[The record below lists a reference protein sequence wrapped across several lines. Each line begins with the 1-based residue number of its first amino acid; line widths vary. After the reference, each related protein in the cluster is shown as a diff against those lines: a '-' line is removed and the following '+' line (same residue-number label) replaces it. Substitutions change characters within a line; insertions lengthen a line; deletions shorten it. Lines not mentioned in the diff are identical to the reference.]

1 VTAGSHEIGAPFD
14 RYRDIVRP
22 EWIDYN
28 GHLNV
33 GYYGVVFDYA
43 TDEWLDAL
51 GLDRA
56 HRDNHRVT
64 TFTLEAHFTYQREV
78 LEGDALRFTTQLLA
92 FDEKR
97 IHYVHCMYREKDG
110 VLSATNELMS
120 LHVSEETRRGAP
132 MHPTVLERLQHVE
145 RAHSALPAPAEVGR
159 RIGLRGKST
168 TATKPRS

>member
-1 VTAGSHEIGAPFD
+1 MTRTHEELDAPFD
-14 RYRDIVRP
+14 RYRDVVRP

-28 GHLNV
+28 GHMNV

-43 TDEWLDAL
+43 TDDWLDFL
-51 GLDRA
+51 GLDA
-56 HRDNHRVT
+56 PHREEHRVT

-78 LEGDALRFTTQLLA
+78 VEGDGLRFTTQLLG

-97 IHYVHCMYREKDG
+97 IHYLHRMFRETDG

-132 MHPTVLERLQHVE
+132 MQPAVLEQLHRVE
-145 RAHSALPAPAEVGR
+145 RAHAALAMPAEIGR
-159 RIGLRGKST
+159 IIGLRAGST
-168 TATKPRS
+168 TGGAS